1 MLQRRH
7 NVARV
12 VDRQCGLGQEGE
24 IVGIGGRQRGDIV
37 DRFDQRHRAI
47 GQLAERTDD
56 FGVAGVADEDDVTA
70 LFVGALGL
78 FVDLGYQRT
87 GRVDVVE
94 PARFGLGRNRLGNA
108 MRAEHDRN
116 AIGHLIERFDENR
129 PLRLQRFN
137 DIAVMDD
144 LVPDIDGGAI
154 TLDRQLDDAD
164 RPVDAGAKAAWGG
177 HQNLEFRGFG
187 GGLRKICHDPRALAQ
202 RP

>member
-37 DRFDQRHRAI
+37 DQFDQRHRAI

-56 FGVAGVADEDDVTA
+56 FRVAGVADEDDVTA

-94 PARFGLGRNRLGNA
+94 GHFGLAGTALGT
-108 MRAEHDRN
+108 
-116 AIGHLIERFDENR
+116 
-129 PLRLQRFN
+129 P
-137 DIAVMDD
+137 
-144 LVPDIDGGAI
+144 
-154 TLDRQLDDAD
+154 
-164 RPVDAGAKAAWGG
+164 
-177 HQNLEFRGFG
+177 
-187 GGLRKICHDPRALAQ
+187 CALNTTGT
-202 RP
+202 PSGT

>member
-1 MLQRRH
+1 MNQTRPDAVRLQQVRRSFGD
-7 NVARV
+7 VEAVRGIDLV
-12 VDRQCGLGQEGE
+12 VRPGE
-24 IVGIGGRQRGDIV
+24 LV
-37 DRFDQRHRAI
+37 
-47 GQLAERTDD
+47 
-56 FGVAGVADEDDVTA
+56 GVAGVADEDDVTA

-94 PARFGLGRNRLGNA
+94 PARFGLGRNRLWNA
-108 MRAEHDRN
+108 VRTEHDRN
-116 AIGHLIERFDENR
+116 AVGHLIERFDENR